1 MHPDAS
7 TLWRGP
13 RWALPLLLACLS
25 TVGPFAIDTYLP
37 AFTGIA
43 QSLQTTPVHMQQTL
57 SAYLVGFAVMNLFHG
72 ALADSFGRRPVI
84 LCGMLAFMVSSA
96 GCAMAESIG
105 TLVAWRTVQ
114 GIASGAGMVV
124 SRAVIRD
131 MFAPEQAQR
140 VMSQVTIYF
149 GIAPAI
155 APIIGGWLFVHAGW
169 RSVFWL
175 LTGIG
180 ALLALELWGL
190 DLSVVGLIGIILLMG
205 IVKKNG
211 IMVIDFALEAQRER
225 GMSPHDA
232 VVEACLL
239 RFRPIMMTTAAALLG
254 ALPLVLSSGIGAELR
269 LPLGVSIV
277 GGLLLSQLITLFTTP
292 AVYLAME
299 RLRAMVERW
308 RGAGGTSPAP
318 AE

>member
-1 MHPDAS
+1 MQGRFGGDVAEFNTSLAGQPWLILAAIIVIYITLGVLYESLIHPVTILS
-7 TLWRGP
+7 TLP
-13 RWALPLLLACLS
+13 
-25 TVGPFAIDTYLP
+25 
-37 AFTGIA
+37 
-43 QSLQTTPVHMQQTL
+43 
-57 SAYLVGFAVMNLFHG
+57 SA
-72 ALADSFGRRPVI
+72 
-84 LCGMLAFMVSSA
+84 
-96 GCAMAESIG
+96 
-105 TLVAWRTVQ
+105 
-114 GIASGAGMVV
+114 
-124 SRAVIRD
+124 
-131 MFAPEQAQR
+131 
-140 VMSQVTIYF
+140 
-149 GIAPAI
+149 
-155 APIIGGWLFVHAGW
+155 
-169 RSVFWL
+169 
-175 LTGIG
+175 GIG